1 MYVIIYIY
9 IYINII
15 QYCTYMYIRRKK
27 KCATLPINSK
37 IDTEVSHKIEKRP
50 PRLGQW

>member
-9 IYINII
+9 II

-37 IDTEVSHKIEKRP
+37 IDTEVSHKIETSST
-50 PRLGQW
+50 PRSVVIFV